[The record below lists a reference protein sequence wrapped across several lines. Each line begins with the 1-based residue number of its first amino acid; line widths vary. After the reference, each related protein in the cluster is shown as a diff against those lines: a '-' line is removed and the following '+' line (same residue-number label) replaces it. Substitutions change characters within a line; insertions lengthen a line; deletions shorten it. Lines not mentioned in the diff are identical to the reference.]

1 MWMLIATPEVR
12 KMKSILE
19 RIDIKKWIGE
29 RAQIKVTY
37 LTACRDWT
45 KWFLV
50 SPQLSFS
57 QNVPAS
63 VVPYLQPVICPRLN
77 NNLPITFQ
85 GGLKTDETG
94 NHAFLFMR
102 RRGQENWGACH

>member
-63 VVPYLQPVICPRLN
+63 VVPYLQLV
-77 NNLPITFQ
+77 
-85 GGLKTDETG
+85 TDETG